1 MTNSIDSS
9 LYLSSL
15 QNDAAKRNT
24 DSILGKDDFLKILM
38 VQLQNQD
45 PTSPMQDRE
54 FIAQMATF
62 SSLEQMT
69 NMSKAIESLV
79 QLEQKNQ
86 LIEYTPYIGKEV
98 AWKQVYLKEDG
109 SVDKILEG
117 VGIISSV
124 SGKTGE
130 LELILDDGTSIYP
143 EEIVHINAQ
152 TDENQLLQASQLIG
166 KQVIYLDDQEQQIHA
181 GVESVSFKN
190 GKSEFHLNNGTNI
203 TAKDIIGV
211 SQ

>member
-1 MTNSIDSS
+1 MTNSIDPS

-98 AWKQVYLKEDG
+98 AWKQVYIKEDG

-130 LELILDDGTSIYP
+130 LELILNDGTSIYP

-166 KQVIYLDDQEQQIHA
+166 KQVIYLDDQDQQIHA

-190 GKSEFHLNNGTNI
+190 GKSEFQLNNGTNI